1 VLADPYNGRYA
12 TLRTVAAQAENIE
25 RVLLALENQA
35 RAFKAD
41 GWPEPVFAAHQS
53 YSAALRAER
62 RQLMRRLGETMA
74 GTGLAAFIERT
85 HGVGNALLFV
95 VGMLPPLHE
104 FAGPAKVWKY
114 TGLHVD
120 GGRAP
125 RRKAGEM
132 AGYSSRLRSYAI
144 YRVAE
149 PIVKTG
155 GPYRTVY
162 DERKG
167 RTLVTHPDML
177 DEGAGCEYC
186 DLAYSRSKAS
196 RAEKKLTRERK
207 TVGFDCAA
215 VGGVHWTAGHRHAD
229 ALRVLAK
236 AILRDAW
243 RVANGYEARVGGQD
257 AYDGQ
262 FMIAPALASS

>member
-1 VLADPYNGRYA
+1 MLPDPYNGRYS

-53 YSAALRAER
+53 YSAALRKER
-62 RQLMRRLGETMA
+62 AGLMRRLGETMK
-74 GTGLAAFIERT
+74 GTALGEFVTET
-85 HGVGNALLFV
+85 HGLGNALLFV

-104 FAGPAKVWKY
+104 FANPAKVWKY

-125 RRKAGEM
+125 RRRAGET
-132 AGYSSRLRSYAI
+132 AGFSSRLRAYAI

-149 PIVKTG
+149 PIVKIG
-155 GPYRTVY
+155 GPYRAIY
-162 DERKG
+162 DERKA
-167 RTLVTHPDML
+167 RTQVTHPDML
-177 DEGAGCEYC
+177 EEGAGCEYC

-196 RAEKKLTRERK
+196 RAEKNLVRERK
-207 TVGFDCAA
+207 AVGFDCAA

-243 RVANGYEARVGGQD
+243 RVANGYEARVGGRRTSVTQGSD
-257 AYDGQ
+257 
-262 FMIAPALASS
+262 APALAVG